1 MSTQTAPVLRRFA
14 SQFRY
19 DQAPMLVYWE
29 STRAC
34 DLACA
39 HCRAEAMPTPHP
51 LELSTGEARALFRE
65 IRGFDD
71 DRAPH
76 LVITGGDP
84 LQRNDLFELVA
95 YARELDIDVSVT
107 PAATP
112 RLTVGVIERLRASGV
127 GSLAFSLDGSDAPRH
142 DSLRGVPG
150 TFDRT
155 VAAIKAAKDIGM
167 PLQINTMVTDATLDD
182 LPRIYEV
189 LSDLTIERWA
199 LFFLIST
206 GRGRTLSEVSPGQG
220 ERLLNW
226 LCDLI
231 ETPDV
236 LFAIRSTE
244 APHLRRIAYQR
255 QHAHGGDEEEFLRSP
270 LGRGLGIRD
279 GNGIV
284 FVSHLG
290 QVYPSGFLP
299 IETGNVR
306 SRSLIDLYR
315 HHELFV
321 SLRIA
326 DGLKGKCGRCP
337 FRLMC
342 GGSRARAFAASGDAL
357 DSDPLC
363 PYPTIYFHD

>member
-199 LFFLIST
+199 LFSLSRPGAAGPCQRSARGKASGFST
-206 GRGRTLSEVSPGQG
+206 GSATSSKHRMYSLQLGRPRPLIFAVSHINASMP
-220 ERLLNW
+220 
-226 LCDLI
+226 
-231 ETPDV
+231 
-236 LFAIRSTE
+236 TE
-244 APHLRRIAYQR
+244 ATRKSSSARPSAE
-255 QHAHGGDEEEFLRSP
+255 GW
-270 LGRGLGIRD
+270 
-279 GNGIV
+279 V
-284 FVSHLG
+284 FATVTVLS
-290 QVYPSGFLP
+290 
-299 IETGNVR
+299 
-306 SRSLIDLYR
+306 LYR
-315 HHELFV
+315 I
-321 SLRIA
+321 S
-326 DGLKGKCGRCP
+326 GR
-337 FRLMC
+337 FIQA
-342 GGSRARAFAASGDAL
+342 GSCRSKPATFARGA
-357 DSDPLC
+357 
-363 PYPTIYFHD
+363 